1 MDNQYTRSID
11 IFAFGLCVLELTTKQ
26 RLDRDNAHSWP
37 TLLDAVQDA
46 EARGFIH
53 RCSVDLEFL
62 FANIVL
68 CRMRL
73 VWAAVVTIL

>member
-1 MDNQYTRSID
+1 VLPENNLENQYTRSID

-37 TLLDAVQDA
+37 ALLDAVQDP

-53 RCSVDLEFL
+53 RRAHNCCGLML
-62 FANIVL
+62 AL
-68 CRMRL
+68 C
-73 VWAAVVTIL
+73 ILQA